1 MMFSLLGHVL
11 GRDAYSE
18 YDQNCVRVQCHWK
31 VYTDEEKNFDAITG
45 LTYVP
50 DYVCDPERQ
59 AVHIRE

>member
-1 MMFSLLGHVL
+1 MFSLLGHVL

-31 VYTDEEKNFDAITG
+31 VCTDEEKNFDAITG

-50 DYVCDPERQ
+50 DYVCDPER
-59 AVHIRE
+59 